1 MSAAQ
6 ENQFVED
13 AQEMVSL
20 DPLAPTAARVSLAKV
35 DNQRSTI
42 SICESKAS
50 ESWADEENQTDDT
63 NGGTNSGTNSD
74 VTATLVWDMEAT
86 LQQLQLSNKTGEADP
101 VSTMNTIER
110 IQDQLIANLDDLNS
124 KVELFIESLVDQR
137 KAA

>member
-63 NGGTNSGTNSD
+63 NGGTNSD